1 MKKVI
6 SIVIAFLII
15 CLIYEFS
22 ILLFVKHYE
31 YDYIYTK
38 NKKEYKI
45 NEKYNYSD
53 GRHIYDIN
61 IKDKDN
67 NKYIYSIV
75 HNFHKEKEIIKD
87 LLVFNKDNM
96 TCIFPIFKDD
106 ITSNVVCNVDHK
118 QFSYTY
124 LNEQNNTFMSE
135 IKNQLTKNGYSI
147 PTIST
152 SGKHKQISNL
162 ATKLTYYTDFIPNYN
177 ILVWGYRGVFL
188 INKDRAKVNDFLT
201 SDVYDTRYLTISN
214 KKMYIMNI
222 ESGMSSFDTI
232 YAIDLKDGNKSIVD
246 FGDKNISTN
255 TYFNGTYKEEVYFTD
270 CNGNHQYK
278 FGEDKNTIEKIDS
291 QGLIKYYDGKGL
303 VNESVDDV
311 SNNIIRFNNNV
322 INEKITSLYNTS
334 DIKKSNGHYYYKTN
348 DGNFYLILDNNY
360 KNPILLFNRVNMK
373 EWKVV
378 NDTIFGII
386 GNTLYSYNCKYGFRP
401 LIIYDEFNYHTD
413 NMFGAIY
420 IGE

>member
-53 GRHIYDIN
+53 GRHIYGIN

-201 SDVYDTRYLTISN
+201 SDVASHER
-214 KKMYIMNI
+214 K
-222 ESGMSSFDTI
+222 
-232 YAIDLKDGNKSIVD
+232 
-246 FGDKNISTN
+246 
-255 TYFNGTYKEEVYFTD
+255 GT
-270 CNGNHQYK
+270 
-278 FGEDKNTIEKIDS
+278 
-291 QGLIKYYDGKGL
+291 L
-303 VNESVDDV
+303 
-311 SNNIIRFNNNV
+311 
-322 INEKITSLYNTS
+322 
-334 DIKKSNGHYYYKTN
+334 
-348 DGNFYLILDNNY
+348 
-360 KNPILLFNRVNMK
+360 
-373 EWKVV
+373 
-378 NDTIFGII
+378 
-386 GNTLYSYNCKYGFRP
+386 
-401 LIIYDEFNYHTD
+401 
-413 NMFGAIY
+413 
-420 IGE
+420 